1 MVLWPSLVDQRRPVA
16 ELQLA
21 VKPEPESTVVIDC
34 KDEGWDSVLYEKM
47 WEMAPIELRTLHS
60 SYESYMKQLA
70 EMTSR
75 EFTLYPAE
83 NRGEF
88 TRRSRK

>member
-1 MVLWPSLVDQRRPVA
+1 
-16 ELQLA
+16 
-21 VKPEPESTVVIDC
+21 VKPEPESIVVIDG
-34 KDEGWDSVLYEKM
+34 KDEGWDNVLYEKM

-60 SYESYMKQLA
+60 SYESYMNQLA

-75 EFTLYPAE
+75 QFTFYPAE

-88 TRRSRK
+88 SQRSPK

>member
-1 MVLWPSLVDQRRPVA
+1 M
-16 ELQLA
+16 
-21 VKPEPESTVVIDC
+21 KPEPEPTVVIDC

-60 SYESYMKQLA
+60 SYKNYMKGLA

-75 EFTLYPAE
+75 QFIFHPTE